1 MMSKMG
7 AMFVLLLLFTL
18 ASSQQE
24 GDVQA
29 RKTHPKREF
38 QRILLRSGRKCNFDK
53 CKGTGVYNC
62 GESCSCEGL
71 HSCRCTYNIGSMK
84 SGCACIC
91 TYY

>member
-29 RKTHPKREF
+29 RKIR
-38 QRILLRSGRKCNFDK
+38 LRNDFLRTSRMIFTRGCGGSCHTTPGCGGNCECNSPVPCYCSGTETCV
-53 CKGTGVYNC
+53 CV
-62 GESCSCEGL
+62 CSG
-71 HSCRCTYNIGSMK
+71 
-84 SGCACIC
+84 
-91 TYY
+91 

>member
-29 RKTHPKREF
+29 RKTHLKNVFRRTLP
-38 QRILLRSGRKCNFDK
+38 RSGLTCTGGCFESTECDGDCNCQGYD
-53 CKGTGVYNC
+53 
-62 GESCSCEGL
+62 SCSCSAAGP
-71 HSCRCTYNIGSMK
+71 HDNKNPGCSCYCQS
-84 SGCACIC
+84 S
-91 TYY
+91 

>member
-29 RKTHPKREF
+29 RKTHLK
-38 QRILLRSGRKCNFDK
+38 SNFYRTLPRNVMV
-53 CKGTGVYNC
+53 CTGT
-62 GESCSCEGL
+62 CSQ
-71 HSCRCTYNIGSMK
+71 S
-84 SGCACIC
+84 SGCDGTCNCTHSTNCYCKRKARPSPGCWCIC
-91 TYY
+91 EM

>member
-29 RKTHPKREF
+29 RKTRLKSDFYRTLAMSNRGCTFLCGKE
-38 QRILLRSGRKCNFDK
+38 CN
-53 CKGTGVYNC
+53 N
-62 GESCSCEGL
+62 SCECEGN
-71 HSCRCTYNIGSMK
+71 HEYCYCTNAVSPGA
-84 SGCACIC
+84 SGCACKC
-91 TYY
+91 RGKG